1 MTTADYYRQRLLQ
14 EKERLVR
21 LIEGLEKGLR
31 ESQGDSLQELS
42 TYDNHPADVATET
55 YERSKD
61 LGLRDNNRL
70 LLAKVEEA
78 LRRLAEGT
86 YGRCEAC
93 GQAIAP
99 ERLQAVPY
107 TTLCFACKKEQ
118 EERQGHSLRP
128 LEEETR
134 AVHYG
139 RIFREGDDLVAF
151 DSEDS
156 WQAVA
161 RYNKLPH
168 VYYEDVGEDEDTIG
182 QVEKTD
188 ALSNKDYNEQL

>member
-1 MTTADYYRQRLLQ
+1 MSNLDQYRQRLLQ

-21 LIEGLEKGLR
+21 LIEGLEEGLR

-42 TYDNHPADVATET
+42 TYDNHPADVGSET

-78 LRRLAEGT
+78 LQRIEAGT
-86 YGRCEAC
+86 YGRCEIC
-93 GQAIAP
+93 GQEIAP

-107 TTLCFACKKEQ
+107 TTLCLDCKREQ
-118 EERQGHSLRP
+118 EERPGHSLRP
-128 LEEETR
+128 REEEAL
-134 AVHYG
+134 AVPFS
-139 RIFREGDDLVAF
+139 RTFLDDRESVVF
-151 DSEDS
+151 DGEDS

-161 RYNKLPH
+161 RYNKQPH
-168 VYYEDVGEDEDTIG
+168 VYYEDIGEDEDTIG

-188 ALSNKDYNEQL
+188 AISNEDYKEQL